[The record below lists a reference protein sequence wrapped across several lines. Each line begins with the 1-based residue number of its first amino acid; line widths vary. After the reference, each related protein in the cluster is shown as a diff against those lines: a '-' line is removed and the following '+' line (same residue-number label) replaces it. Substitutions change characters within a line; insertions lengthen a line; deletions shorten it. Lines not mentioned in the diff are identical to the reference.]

1 MQMNNAQNL
10 EARDMDDGAEDSN
23 AQFYPTKTDEYKAF
37 RERKTH
43 IVVMAIINPN
53 EKGAMRTIG
62 TTAIH
67 STW

>member
-1 MQMNNAQNL
+1 
-10 EARDMDDGAEDSN
+10 MDEGAEDSN

-67 STW
+67 GT